1 MKIYELYCG
10 DTTTL
15 VAVVDDGGHVI
26 SVKTFED
33 TPNVTE
39 NAILLLEDTL
49 KSLNCGDVQ
58 SMAVSIENFLLM
70 HCRVFP
76 EAAS

>member
-26 SVKTFED
+26 SIQTFQDTQDAKDSAISLVED
-33 TPNVTE
+33 V
-39 NAILLLEDTL
+39 L
-49 KSLNCGDVQ
+49 KFFDCGNVQ
-58 SMAVSIENFLLM
+58 STAVSIENFLLM

-76 EAAS
+76 EKAS